1 MTIPY
6 YQELQDI
13 ISTEIHGKKNSH
25 HRHSKVVCQSRGI
38 YGKFFRKS
46 LYKTLDNRS
55 DDHFEMDSSKA
66 KKLLGW
72 KPKHGLRDA
81 LTKMVENLKANPK
94 KFYQVNNLNK

>member
-1 MTIPY
+1 M
-6 YQELQDI
+6 QNLF
-13 ISTEIHGKKNSH
+13 GKAFIKPWM
-25 HRHSKVVCQSRGI
+25 I
-38 YGKFFRKS
+38 D
-46 LYKTLDNRS
+46 LA

-72 KPKHGLRDA
+72 KPKHGLRDT